1 MILKNIKIKKSTA
14 SPSTGLVWA
23 TLYLPVR
30 PNGNEG
36 RPTQVLFILWNQL
49 VFDSPCAKP
58 KREGRSHVTKFQKLI
73 RKKCFSYNHTVTELE
88 RLLFSS

>member
-1 MILKNIKIKKSTA
+1 MILKNTKIKKSTA

-49 VFDSPCAKP
+49 VFDSPRNCC
-58 KREGRSHVTKFQKLI
+58 SHVTKSLKKTI
-73 RKKCFSYNHTVTELE
+73 RKKCFSYKYIVTELE
-88 RLLFSS
+88 CLLFSS